1 MITLAPS
8 HDNTMNQQ
16 TLPHKRTQRK
26 QPKSQIQVRSYPT
39 LALAKLSVLI
49 VNTCIPAKK
58 PGMKTLL
65 LLIMGGHAV
74 LTLNLFKQTKQP
86 DENKSESVGL
96 ERGREGGQ
104 GREDGG
110 GGGGRGCIRSQ

>member
-16 TLPHKRTQRK
+16 TLPHKRAQRK

-39 LALAKLSVLI
+39 LVLAKLSVLI
-49 VNTCIPAKK
+49 VNTCIPAKE

-74 LTLNLFKQTKQP
+74 LTLNLSKQTKQP
-86 DENKSESVGL
+86 NENKSESVGL
-96 ERGREGGQ
+96 ERGRE
-104 GREDGG
+104 DGG
-110 GGGGRGCIRSQ
+110 ERTGEGGRGRGCIKSR